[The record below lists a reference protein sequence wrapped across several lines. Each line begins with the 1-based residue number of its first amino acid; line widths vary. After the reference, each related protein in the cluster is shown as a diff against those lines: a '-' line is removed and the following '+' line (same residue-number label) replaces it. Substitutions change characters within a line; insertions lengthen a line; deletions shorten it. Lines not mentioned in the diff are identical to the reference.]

1 MNLEQADIYSLGM
14 TLLSA
19 FYLCEPIDRKAVQD
33 YNRKYESS
41 YNVMSAIREMIM
53 PIDKRSNIDLIS
65 KRIPKGESSI
75 KMKNLI

>member
-1 MNLEQADIYSLGM
+1 M